1 MPIYEYEC
9 LVCGIRFERFQHFD
23 DPPPETCPRG
33 HHRVRRVFSPP
44 GIIFKGPGFYVT
56 DNRKE
61 ERNEG
66 SGEKEKK
73 AEKKEEAAG

>member
-1 MPIYEYEC
+1 
-9 LVCGIRFERFQHFD
+9 
-23 DPPPETCPRG
+23 
-33 HHRVRRVFSPP
+33 VFSPP

-61 ERNEG
+61 EGNEG

-73 AEKKEEAAG
+73 AEKKEEAAD